1 MNQLLND
8 GRALEGIV
16 SSIIRQSTLR
26 AVPSRLDWERMYR
39 IADYHK
45 VANIVYL
52 GILGNSDSVP
62 DKWKTHFFERYQESL
77 LFGNNYKES
86 VKEVLTWL
94 DMRSISCIVL
104 TSEVLRDFYQ
114 IPEAAYTDPLRLFM
128 DAKSYDLV
136 RGYLIDLGYEVDQV
150 FEGAGE
156 RFQRE
161 SGLSIIVYYKLPFRT
176 GRYTRSMQKLL
187 ESACIRENYKYIRA
201 FTVEGE
207 FVYRMAEAVY
217 HYVTDELTMREL
229 LELQIYHKSFREHI
243 RMDAA
248 RRRLAELKV
257 DDLAEKLLK
266 ISYMWFSDHTDE
278 YYEGPPENRSEYDT
292 LEERLITRG
301 IINHETDR
309 QALELE
315 KQIHKELNKEK
326 KAERY
331 QHLKERIKERWANVM
346 KMLRWIFPDYRY
358 MASIYSVLDKVPILL
373 PVYWIVRDMRLL
385 GRLLKK

>member
-26 AVPSRLDWERMYR
+26 VAPSRLDWERMYR

-52 GILGNSDSVP
+52 AILGNSDSVP
-62 DKWKTHFFERYQESL
+62 DKWKAHFFERYQESL

-94 DMRSISCIVL
+94 DKRSISCIVL

-150 FEGAGE
+150 YEGAGE
-156 RFQRE
+156 RFYRKSE
-161 SGLSIIVYYKLPFRT
+161 LTIVMYYKLPFRT
-176 GRYTRSMQKLL
+176 ARYARSMQKLL
-187 ESACIRENYKYIRA
+187 EGACVRESYRYIRA
-201 FTVEGE
+201 LTVEGE
-207 FVYRMAEAVY
+207 FVYRMAAAVY
-217 HYVTDELTMREL
+217 HYVTDELTMREV
-229 LELQIYHKSFREHI
+229 LELQIYHKAFREHI
-243 RMDAA
+243 RMDTV
-248 RRRLAELKV
+248 RRRLAEIKI
-257 DDLAEKLLK
+257 DELAEKLLK
-266 ISYMWFSDHTDE
+266 LSYMWFSDHTDE
-278 YYEGPPENRSEYDT
+278 YYEGPPENMSEYDT

-301 IINHETDR
+301 MINHETDR
-309 QALELE
+309 QALDLE
-315 KQIHKELNKEK
+315 KRIRKELDKEK
-326 KAERY
+326 KAEKY
-331 QHLKERIKERWANVM
+331 QRLKEKIKESWERVR
-346 KMLRWIFPDYRY
+346 KMMRWIFPDYRY
-358 MASIYSVLDKVPILL
+358 MASIYSILDKVPILL

-385 GRLLKK
+385 GRLLRK

>member
-207 FVYRMAEAVY
+207 FVYRMAAAVY

-278 YYEGPPENRSEYDT
+278 YYEGPQENRSEYDT

-331 QHLKERIKERWANVM
+331 QHLKKRIKERWANVM